1 MPNDNEIYLKLIL
14 DGKEAIV
21 TLGSVGTVTEKLNK
35 TLSGSSLILDN
46 FQKELLQLAG
56 SNEEVASSIADFIRY
71 NQLSE
76 KEISQ
81 VITSLR
87 NNQESLALTSQEY
100 KQHGI
105 AIQSLTATM
114 NNLKANQDQIPG
126 SQARVMAGTGQMT
139 QVLGQLGY
147 AIGDADMFMLN
158 FRMGMMSVANN
169 IPMVVTGFI
178 NAKNAAMKLGTSIK
192 AELLASLAGP
202 GGLLLAIN
210 GLMFLLNVLP
220 ALFDK
225 STEAIEDQST
235 AVDELRN
242 KYAKLTSEQMQN
254 RIKEFEGQIA
264 ELEAKHPSVQIPSG
278 RGQYAGTVL
287 RDQTPEERFGSDL
300 DRVNALE
307 KQVKLL
313 EEINLNRGIEEEK
326 IIQIAKWREKIELMN
341 NNPDSKNYWKKL
353 VTDAT
358 SYEDAVKKL
367 NVAIENYQKKKP
379 KKEEKIPNAEELFQQ
394 EMERILP
401 SSLFEALRPL
411 GEEEPQMLPDVK
423 LLNEEELQK
432 LRINNIEDRYRKE
445 EALADFEYQI
455 ALKKYQDYANFE
467 EIRTE
472 LELQHSIRRKEI
484 AMEEAEFNVRAVSQ
498 AITQI
503 RSSFAEHTAAYKL
516 FAVFQTIVDTY
527 QAATS
532 AYKSTAAIPL
542 VGPFLAPVQAA
553 AAIAF
558 GFSQVANIEKTPMP
572 GYARGGIVVGEK
584 GPEVIA
590 PMQDFASGQAQLIE
604 RTIIATESAILNSRP
619 YVSSGGGNQANIEKL
634 FNEQFKRIDTWQK
647 QINFKID
654 GFDLK
659 TNRDRVD
666 NYFNEFEA

>member
-21 TLGSVGTVTEKLNK
+21 TLGSVGSVTEKLNK

-46 FQKELLQLAG
+46 FQKDLLQLAG
-56 SNEEVASSIADFIRY
+56 SNEEVVSSIADFIRY

-105 AIQSLTATM
+105 AIQSLTATL
-114 NNLKANQDQIPG
+114 NNLKVNQDQIPG
-126 SQARVMAGTGQMT
+126 SQARVMVGTGQMT

-225 STEAIEDQST
+225 STEAIEDQSA
-235 AVDELRN
+235 AVDGLRDAYN
-242 KYAKLTSEQMQN
+242 KLTKAEIEG
-254 RIKEFEGQIA
+254 RIASFKSQLA
-264 ELEAKHPSVQIPSG
+264 ELEVKHPATQIPSG
-278 RGQYAGTVL
+278 RGQYAGTVQ
-287 RDQTPEERFGSDL
+287 RNQAPEERFGSDINQ
-300 DRVNALE
+300 VSALE

-326 IIQIAKWREKIELMN
+326 TKQIAHWREKIEVMN

-367 NVAIENYQKKKP
+367 TDAIEKHIKKFIKNNPLTVDPFVSNITGGDATRTKAGSIAQERFADEVIKP
-379 KKEEKIPNAEELFQQ
+379 ETLSEE
-394 EMERILP
+394 
-401 SSLFEALRPL
+401 
-411 GEEEPQMLPDVK
+411 D
-423 LLNEEELQK
+423 LQK

-484 AMEEAEFNVRAVSQ
+484 AMEEAEANVRAVTQSL
-498 AITQI
+498 AQI

-516 FAVFQTIVDTY
+516 FALFQTIVDTY
-527 QAATS
+527 QAATA

-558 GFSQVANIEKTPMP
+558 GLSQVANIEKTPMP

-619 YVSSGGGNQANIEKL
+619 YISSGGGNQANIEKL
-634 FNEQFKRIDTWQK
+634 FDDQFKRIENWQK

>member
-56 SNEEVASSIADFIRY
+56 SNEEVASSIADFISY

-225 STEAIEDQST
+225 STEAIEDQKEK
-235 AVDELRN
+235 VDKLRDA
-242 KYAKLTSEQMQN
+242 YTKLTKAEIEG
-254 RIKEFEGQIA
+254 RIASFKSQLA
-264 ELEAKHPSVQIPSG
+264 ELEIKHPSVQIPSG

-401 SSLFEALRPL
+401 SSVFEALRPL

-619 YVSSGGGNQANIEKL
+619 YVSSGEDNQANIEKL